1 MLNLLL
7 ILVAIL
13 IIVLIAIVIT
23 LFNININYL
32 SADKIRTLSI
42 DEIGLIIEND
52 FNNGVDILKYY
63 YDWRFKFHVALLTI
77 FTSLSIGLIV
87 VLIRDYS
94 THEDELRMFLIFLI
108 VTLLLIISYIL
119 FRLNSI
125 PNEFVTRFKLYYELK
140 EDLDV

>member
-52 FNNGVDILKYY
+52 FNN
-63 YDWRFKFHVALLTI
+63 
-77 FTSLSIGLIV
+77 
-87 VLIRDYS
+87 
-94 THEDELRMFLIFLI
+94 
-108 VTLLLIISYIL
+108 
-119 FRLNSI
+119 
-125 PNEFVTRFKLYYELK
+125 
-140 EDLDV
+140 